1 MIPASRRR
9 IKKNR
14 LQQARQRRGL
24 DWEKALAA
32 DLNEEGWA
40 RCWPAGWGGQPWD
53 ISAVLEGYAYAIECK
68 HIARGTCPDMRTPEA
83 SAWWPCCGMN
93 RKPCALCHGLPFG
106 TPCWAAAEEA

>member
-9 IKKNR
+9 AEKNR

-40 RCWPAGWGGQPWD
+40 RCWPVGWGGQPWD
-53 ISAVLEGYAYAIECK
+53 ISAVIDGYAMPSNAK
-68 HIARGTCPDMRTPEA
+68 HIARGNLGYSA
-83 SAWWPCCGMN
+83 SP
-93 RKPCALCHGLPFG
+93 
-106 TPCWAAAEEA
+106 

>member
-9 IKKNR
+9 AEKNR

-32 DLNEEGWA
+32 DLNEEGLA

-68 HIARGTCPDMRTPEA
+68 HIARGNLGYSAFTANEIETAHGRCRTHDDDTGRRVPA
-83 SAWWPCCGMN
+83 G
-93 RKPCALCHGLPFG
+93 RCA
-106 TPCWAAAEEA
+106 A

>member
-9 IKKNR
+9 AEKNR

-53 ISAVLEGYAYAIECK
+53 I
-68 HIARGTCPDMRTPEA
+68 
-83 SAWWPCCGMN
+83 
-93 RKPCALCHGLPFG
+93 
-106 TPCWAAAEEA
+106 